1 MSKVTYYVETWRRYG
16 EAESI
21 SRFCVTA
28 PDIDKDFENLDNEN
42 QNSIQDAMEEA
53 VLRWNYSSGD
63 LIEWDEDEYKYSDGE
78 SFYEVWEFK
87 KLPNKDAKVLSKY
100 LPTNDVTEEFNRGY
114 EIYKDELEGTMSL
127 EEYQE
132 FVKTKESDNEN

>member
-78 SFYEVWEFK
+78 SFYEVWKFVQ
-87 KLPNKDAKVLSKY
+87 LPNKDAKVLTKY

-132 FVKTKESDNEN
+132 YVKSKEQN

>member
-78 SFYEVWEFK
+78 SFYEVWKFVQ
-87 KLPNKDAKVLSKY
+87 LPNKDAKVLTKY
-100 LPTNDVTEEFNRGY
+100 LPTNDVTEEFNWGY
-114 EIYKDELEGTMSL
+114 EVYKDGLESMSL

-132 FVKTKESDNEN
+132 YVKSKEQS

>member
-1 MSKVTYYVETWRRYG
+1 MAKVTYYVETWRRYG

-78 SFYEVWEFK
+78 SFYEVWKFVQ
-87 KLPNKDAKVLSKY
+87 LPNKDAKVLTKY
-100 LPTNDVTEEFNRGY
+100 LPTNDVTEEFNWGY
-114 EIYKDELEGTMSL
+114 EVYKDGLESMSL

-132 FVKTKESDNEN
+132 YVKSKEQN

>member
-1 MSKVTYYVETWRRYG
+1 MAKVTYYVETWRRYG

-78 SFYEVWEFK
+78 SFYEVWKFVQ
-87 KLPNKDAKVLSKY
+87 LPNKDAKVLTKY
-100 LPTNDVTEEFNRGY
+100 LPTNDVTEEFNWGY
-114 EIYKDELEGTMSL
+114 EVYKDGLESMSL

-132 FVKTKESDNEN
+132 DVKSKEKN

>member
-78 SFYEVWEFK
+78 SFYEVWKFVQ
-87 KLPNKDAKVLSKY
+87 LPNRDAKVLTKY
-100 LPTNDVTEEFNRGY
+100 LPTNDVTEEFNWRY
-114 EIYKDELEGTMSL
+114 EVYKDGLESMSL

-132 FVKTKESDNEN
+132 YVKSKEQN

>member
-21 SRFCVTA
+21 CRFCVTA

-78 SFYEVWEFK
+78 SFYEVWKFVQ
-87 KLPNKDAKVLSKY
+87 LPNKDAKVLTKY

-114 EIYKDELEGTMSL
+114 EIYKDGLESMSL

-132 FVKTKESDNEN
+132 YVKSKEQS

>member
-78 SFYEVWEFK
+78 SFYEVWKFVQ
-87 KLPNKDAKVLSKY
+87 LPNKDAKVLTKY
-100 LPTNDVTEEFNRGY
+100 LPTNDVTEEFNWGY
-114 EIYKDELEGTMSL
+114 EVYKDGLESMSL

-132 FVKTKESDNEN
+132 YVKSKEQN

>member
-78 SFYEVWEFK
+78 SFYEVWKFVQ
-87 KLPNKDAKVLSKY
+87 LPNRDAKVLTKY
-100 LPTNDVTEEFNRGY
+100 LPTNDVTEEFNWGY
-114 EIYKDELEGTMSL
+114 EVYKDGLETMSL

-132 FVKTKESDNEN
+132 YVKSKEQN

>member
-53 VLRWNYSSGD
+53 VLRWNYSSGN

-78 SFYEVWEFK
+78 SFYEVWKFVQ
-87 KLPNKDAKVLSKY
+87 LPNRDAKVLTKY
-100 LPTNDVTEEFNRGY
+100 LPTNDVTEEFNWRY
-114 EIYKDELEGTMSL
+114 EVYKDGLESMSL

-132 FVKTKESDNEN
+132 YVKSKEQN

>member
-28 PDIDKDFENLDNEN
+28 PDIDKDFENLDNDN
-42 QNSIQDAMEEA
+42 KNSLQDAMEEV
-53 VLRWNYSSGD
+53 VLHWNYSSGD
-63 LIEWDEDEYKYSDGE
+63 LIEYDEDENCYSCGE
-78 SFYEVWEFK
+78 SFYAVWEFT
-87 KLPNKDAKVLSKY
+87 KLPDKDAKVLTKY
-100 LPTNDVTEEFNRGY
+100 LPTNDVTEEFNQGY
-114 EIYKDELEGTMSL
+114 ERYKDGLEETMSL

-132 FVKTKESDNEN
+132 YVKNKESDNDN

>member
-1 MSKVTYYVETWRRYG
+1 MAKVTYYVETWRRYG

-78 SFYEVWEFK
+78 SFYEVWKFVQ
-87 KLPNKDAKVLSKY
+87 LPNRDAKVLTKY
-100 LPTNDVTEEFNRGY
+100 LPTNDVTEEFNWGY
-114 EIYKDELEGTMSL
+114 EVYKDGLETMSL

-132 FVKTKESDNEN
+132 YVKSKEQN

>member
-42 QNSIQDAMEEA
+42 KNSLQDAMEEA
-53 VLRWNYSSGD
+53 VLHWNYSSGD
-63 LIEWDEDEYKYSDGE
+63 LIEYDEDENCYSCGE
-78 SFYEVWEFK
+78 SFYAVWEFT
-87 KLPNKDAKVLSKY
+87 KLPDKDAKVLTKY
-100 LPTNDVTEEFNRGY
+100 LPDRDWETIFIFIIFY
-114 EIYKDELEGTMSL
+114 
-127 EEYQE
+127 
-132 FVKTKESDNEN
+132 

>member
-78 SFYEVWEFK
+78 SFYEVWKFVQ
-87 KLPNKDAKVLSKY
+87 LPNKDAKVLTKY

-132 FVKTKESDNEN
+132 FVKTKESDNA

>member
-42 QNSIQDAMEEA
+42 KNSLQDAMEEA
-53 VLRWNYSSGD
+53 VLHWNYSSGD
-63 LIEWDEDEYKYSDGE
+63 LIEYDEDENCYSCGE
-78 SFYEVWEFK
+78 SFYAVWEFT
-87 KLPNKDAKVLSKY
+87 KLPDKDAKVLTKY
-100 LPTNDVTEEFNRGY
+100 LPTNDVTEEFNQGY
-114 EIYKDELEGTMSL
+114 ERYKDGLEETMSL

-132 FVKTKESDNEN
+132 YVKNKESDNDN

>member
-42 QNSIQDAMEEA
+42 KNSLQDAMEEA
-53 VLRWNYSSGD
+53 VLHWNYSSGD
-63 LIEWDEDEYKYSDGE
+63 LIEYDEDENCYSCGE
-78 SFYEVWEFK
+78 SFYAVWEFK
-87 KLPNKDAKVLSKY
+87 KLLDEDAKVLTKY
-100 LPTNDVTEEFNRGY
+100 LPTNDVTEEFNHGY
-114 EIYKDELEGTMSL
+114 ERYKDGLEETMSL

-132 FVKTKESDNEN
+132 FVKNKESDNDK

>member
-78 SFYEVWEFK
+78 SFYEVWKFVQ
-87 KLPNKDAKVLSKY
+87 LPNKDAKVLTKY
-100 LPTNDVTEEFNRGY
+100 LPTNDVTEEFNWGY
-114 EIYKDELEGTMSL
+114 EVYKDGLETMSL

-132 FVKTKESDNEN
+132 YVKSKEQN

>member
-78 SFYEVWEFK
+78 SFYEVWKFVQ
-87 KLPNKDAKVLSKY
+87 LPNRDAKVLTKY
-100 LPTNDVTEEFNRGY
+100 LPTNDVTEEFNWGY
-114 EIYKDELEGTMSL
+114 EVYKDGLESMSL

-132 FVKTKESDNEN
+132 YVKSKEQN

>member
-28 PDIDKDFENLDNEN
+28 PDVDKDFENLDNEN

-78 SFYEVWEFK
+78 SFYEVWKFVQ
-87 KLPNKDAKVLSKY
+87 LPNKDAKVLTKY
-100 LPTNDVTEEFNRGY
+100 LPTNDVTEEFNWGY
-114 EIYKDELEGTMSL
+114 EVYKDGLESMSL

-132 FVKTKESDNEN
+132 YVKSKEQN

>member
-1 MSKVTYYVETWRRYG
+1 MAKVTYYVETWRRYG

-78 SFYEVWEFK
+78 SFYEVWKFVQ
-87 KLPNKDAKVLSKY
+87 LPNKDAKVLTKY
-100 LPTNDVTEEFNRGY
+100 LPTNDVTEEFNWGY
-114 EIYKDELEGTMSL
+114 EVYKDGLETMSL

-132 FVKTKESDNEN
+132 YVKSKEQN